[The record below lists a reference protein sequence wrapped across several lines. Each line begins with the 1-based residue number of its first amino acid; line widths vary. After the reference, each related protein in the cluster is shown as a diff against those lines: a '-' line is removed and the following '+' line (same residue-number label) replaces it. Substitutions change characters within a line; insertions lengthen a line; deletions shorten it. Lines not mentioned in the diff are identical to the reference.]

1 MAKSIKRMTLTF
13 ANYKESKMIERKKL
27 IVPAVLAAVLGIGI
41 ATSAL
46 SGCVSTGS
54 GQGVELIENMS
65 EPNFIKWRL
74 YISLTTK
81 VVASRLADEGLVSR
95 EELGLAAQALKLVRD
110 GSVPPDLS
118 AGSLLKPALEKVG
131 LKDSEIELALL
142 VIEQELLQR
151 VPLIIDPG
159 TGLVQLSDRTK
170 SVLNEMVNS
179 LEAAAVQ
186 PATQAE
192 SQQAAQ
198 LQAELAQ

>member
-1 MAKSIKRMTLTF
+1 
-13 ANYKESKMIERKKL
+13 MIERKKL
-27 IVPAVLAAVLGIGI
+27 IVPAVLALVLGLGVAI
-41 ATSAL
+41 SSL

-54 GQGVELIENMS
+54 GQGIELIENMS
-65 EPNFIKWRL
+65 EASFLKWRL

-110 GSVPPDLS
+110 GEVPPDLS
-118 AGSLLKPALEKVG
+118 VGSLLKPALEKVG

-151 VPLIIDPG
+151 VPLIVDPG

-170 SVLNEMVNS
+170 SVLSEMANS

-186 PATQAE
+186 PATPAE
-192 SQQAAQ
+192 SKQAAQ